1 MIIETVNQF
10 RRFHSKF
17 KSEDCIVIPISSDTN
32 LHPKENTLSL
42 LYISFLDGKD
52 YMLPF
57 SHSETINLDIS
68 YLDKLNSDNK
78 KYTFNKK
85 ELLHAIHLKN
95 VIDVNLQYYM
105 EYNVPLNVDDIS
117 TLTHNFFNNKFYN
130 RNNLNSIIPT
140 MKHLEYCRK
149 LSNELKKHIN
159 LPVHEYYNNDVLN
172 NLQYIESNGLKTLN
186 DIVFSEYNLYTSTGR
201 PSNRFGGVNFA
212 ALNKKDGSRKPYI
225 SRFGT
230 KGMLVEL
237 DYDAYH
243 LRLIGN
249 LIGYEFPKGSVHE
262 HMAKFYGCDYKES
275 KNRSFKY
282 LYGRIPIEVVQMNPF
297 FSKVHDY
304 INEIWSGY
312 KKEDFITSNIYSKKI
327 YRKNLSNMNK
337 NKLFNYLI
345 QLTETENNMRMLTD
359 LISHL
364 KEFKY
369 ESKLVLYSYDSF
381 LFDFNMNDG
390 TRFLNAVKS
399 IIEQLG
405 KYPTK
410 VSKGTNYHQMENITE
425 KLA

>member
-17 KSEDCIVIPISSDTN
+17 KSEDCIVIPIFSDTN
-32 LHPKENTLSL
+32 LHPQENTLSL
-42 LYISFLDGKD
+42 LYISFIDGKD

-159 LPVHEYYNNDVLN
+159 LPVHKEYNENVIDNLTYLESSGLQTVNDTV
-172 NLQYIESNGLKTLN
+172 Y
-186 DIVFSEYNLYTSTGR
+186 SEYNLYTSTGR
-201 PSNRFGGVNFA
+201 PSNRYGGVNFA
-212 ALNKKDGSRKPYI
+212 ALNKTDGSRKPYI

-230 KGMLVEL
+230 DGMLVEF

-262 HMAKFYGCDYKES
+262 HMAKFYGCDYNES

-304 INEIWSGY
+304 INEIWNGY

-327 YRKNLSNMNK
+327 YSKNLSNMNK

-364 KEFKY
+364 KEFNY

-390 TRFLNAVKS
+390 TVFLNAVKD
-399 IIEQLG
+399 IIEQFG

-410 VSKGTNYHQMENITE
+410 VSKGTNYHQMKNITE

>member
-17 KSEDCIVIPISSDTN
+17 KSEDCIVIPIFSDTN
-32 LHPKENTLSL
+32 LHPQENTLSL
-42 LYISFLDGKD
+42 LYISFIDGKD

-225 SRFGT
+225 SRFGAD
-230 KGMLVEL
+230 GMLVEF

-390 TRFLNAVKS
+390 TVFLNAVKD
-399 IIEQLG
+399 IIEQFG

-410 VSKGTNYHQMENITE
+410 VSKGTNYHQMKNITE

>member
-17 KSEDCIVIPISSDTN
+17 KSEDCIVIPIFSDTN
-32 LHPKENTLSL
+32 LHPQENTLSL
-42 LYISFLDGKD
+42 LYISFIDGKD

-410 VSKGTNYHQMENITE
+410 VSKGTNYHQMKNITE

>member
-17 KSEDCIVIPISSDTN
+17 KSEDCIVIPIFSDTN
-32 LHPKENTLSL
+32 LHPQENTLSL
-42 LYISFLDGKD
+42 LYISFIDGKD

-304 INEIWSGY
+304 INEIWNGY

-410 VSKGTNYHQMENITE
+410 VSKGTNYHNMEDITE

>member
-17 KSEDCIVIPISSDTN
+17 KSEDCIVIPIFSDTN
-32 LHPKENTLSL
+32 LHPQENTLSL
-42 LYISFLDGKD
+42 LYISFIDGKD

-225 SRFGT
+225 SRFGAD
-230 KGMLVEL
+230 GMLVEF

-390 TRFLNAVKS
+390 MVFLNAVKD
-399 IIEQLG
+399 IIEQFG

-410 VSKGTNYHQMENITE
+410 VSKGTNYHQMKNITE

>member
-17 KSEDCIVIPISSDTN
+17 KSEDCIVIPIFSDTN
-32 LHPKENTLSL
+32 LHPQENTLSL
-42 LYISFLDGKD
+42 LYISFIDGKD

-390 TRFLNAVKS
+390 TVFLNAVKD
-399 IIEQLG
+399 IIEQFG

-410 VSKGTNYHQMENITE
+410 VSKGTNYHQMKNITE

>member
-17 KSEDCIVIPISSDTN
+17 KSEDCIVIPIFSDTN
-32 LHPKENTLSL
+32 LHPQENTLSL
-42 LYISFLDGKD
+42 LYISFIDGKD

-225 SRFGT
+225 SRFGAD
-230 KGMLVEL
+230 GMLVEF

-410 VSKGTNYHQMENITE
+410 VSKGTNYHNMEDITE

>member
-17 KSEDCIVIPISSDTN
+17 KSEDCIVIPIFSDTN
-32 LHPKENTLSL
+32 LHPQENTLSL
-42 LYISFLDGKD
+42 LYISFIDGKD

-410 VSKGTNYHQMENITE
+410 VSKGTNYHNMEDITE

>member
-17 KSEDCIVIPISSDTN
+17 KSEDCIVIPIFSDTN
-32 LHPKENTLSL
+32 LHPQENTLSL
-42 LYISFLDGKD
+42 LYISFIDGKD

-159 LPVHEYYNNDVLN
+159 LPVHKEYNENVIDNLTYLESSGLQTVNDTV
-172 NLQYIESNGLKTLN
+172 Y
-186 DIVFSEYNLYTSTGR
+186 SEYNLYTSTGR
-201 PSNRFGGVNFA
+201 PSNRYGGVNFA
-212 ALNKKDGSRKPYI
+212 ALNKTDGSRKPYI

-230 KGMLVEL
+230 DGMLVEF

-262 HMAKFYGCDYKES
+262 HMAKFYGCDYNES

-304 INEIWSGY
+304 INEIWNGY

-390 TRFLNAVKS
+390 TKFLKMVKS
-399 IIEQLG
+399 IIEQNG

-410 VSKGTNYHQMENITE
+410 VSKGTNYHHMKDITE

>member
-17 KSEDCIVIPISSDTN
+17 KSEDCIVIPIFSDTN

-52 YMLPF
+52 YILPF
-57 SHSETINLDIS
+57 NHSETINRELSTLTDCNTEYNI
-68 YLDKLNSDNK
+68 
-78 KYTFNKK
+78 YTFNKK
-85 ELLHAIHLKN
+85 ELNHIIRWKN

-105 EYNVPLNVDDIS
+105 EHNEPLNIDDIS
-117 TLTHNFFNNKFYN
+117 TLTYSFFNNKFYN
-130 RNNLNSIIPT
+130 KNNLNSIIPI

-149 LSNELKKHIN
+149 LSNELKKYIN
-159 LPVHEYYNNDVLN
+159 LPVHKEYNDNVID
-172 NLQYIESNGLKTLN
+172 NLTYLESSGLQTVN
-186 DIVFSEYNLYTSTGR
+186 DTVYSEYNLYTSTGR
-201 PSNRFGGVNFA
+201 PSNRYGGVNFA
-212 ALNKKDGSRKPYI
+212 ALNKTDGSRKPYI
-225 SRFGT
+225 SRFGAD
-230 KGMLVEL
+230 GMLVEF
-237 DYDAYH
+237 DYDGYH

-249 LIGYEFPKGSVHE
+249 LIGYKFPKGSVHE
-262 HMAKFYGCDYKES
+262 HMAKFYGCDYQES

-304 INEIWSGY
+304 INVIWNGY

-364 KEFKY
+364 KEFNY

-390 TRFLNAVKS
+390 TVFLNAVKD
-399 IIEQLG
+399 IIEQFG

-410 VSKGTNYHQMENITE
+410 VSKGTNYHQMKNITE

>member
-17 KSEDCIVIPISSDTN
+17 KTEDCVVIPIFSDTN
-32 LHPKENTLSL
+32 LHPQENTLSL
-42 LYISFLDGKD
+42 LYISFIDGKD

-262 HMAKFYGCDYKES
+262 HMAKFYGSDYKES

-410 VSKGTNYHQMENITE
+410 VSKGTNYHNMEDITE

>member
-17 KSEDCIVIPISSDTN
+17 KSEDCIVIPIFSDTN
-32 LHPKENTLSL
+32 LHPQENTLSL
-42 LYISFLDGKD
+42 LYISFIDGKD

-225 SRFGT
+225 SRFGAD
-230 KGMLVEL
+230 GMLVEF

-262 HMAKFYGCDYKES
+262 HMAKFYGCDYNES

-410 VSKGTNYHQMENITE
+410 VSKGTNYHNMEDITE

>member
-1 MIIETVNQF
+1 
-10 RRFHSKF
+10 
-17 KSEDCIVIPISSDTN
+17 
-32 LHPKENTLSL
+32 
-42 LYISFLDGKD
+42 
-52 YMLPF
+52 
-57 SHSETINLDIS
+57 
-68 YLDKLNSDNK
+68 
-78 KYTFNKK
+78 
-85 ELLHAIHLKN
+85 
-95 VIDVNLQYYM
+95 
-105 EYNVPLNVDDIS
+105 
-117 TLTHNFFNNKFYN
+117 
-130 RNNLNSIIPT
+130 
-140 MKHLEYCRK
+140 
-149 LSNELKKHIN
+149 
-159 LPVHEYYNNDVLN
+159 
-172 NLQYIESNGLKTLN
+172 
-186 DIVFSEYNLYTSTGR
+186 
-201 PSNRFGGVNFA
+201 
-212 ALNKKDGSRKPYI
+212 
-225 SRFGT
+225 
-230 KGMLVEL
+230 
-237 DYDAYH
+237 
-243 LRLIGN
+243 
-249 LIGYEFPKGSVHE
+249 
-262 HMAKFYGCDYKES
+262 
-275 KNRSFKY
+275 
-282 LYGRIPIEVVQMNPF
+282 MNPF

-410 VSKGTNYHQMENITE
+410 VSKGTNYHNMEDITE

>member
-1 MIIETVNQF
+1 
-10 RRFHSKF
+10 
-17 KSEDCIVIPISSDTN
+17 
-32 LHPKENTLSL
+32 
-42 LYISFLDGKD
+42 
-52 YMLPF
+52 MLPF

-390 TRFLNAVKS
+390 TVFLNAVKS

-410 VSKGTNYHQMENITE
+410 VSKGTNYHNMEDITE

>member
-17 KSEDCIVIPISSDTN
+17 KSEDCIVIPIFSDTN
-32 LHPKENTLSL
+32 LHPQENTLSL
-42 LYISFLDGKD
+42 LYISFIDGKD

-262 HMAKFYGCDYKES
+262 HMAKFYGCDYNES

-304 INEIWSGY
+304 INEIWNGY

-410 VSKGTNYHQMENITE
+410 VSKGTNYHNMEDITE

>member
-17 KSEDCIVIPISSDTN
+17 KSEDCIVIPIFSDTN
-32 LHPKENTLSL
+32 LHPQENTLSL
-42 LYISFLDGKD
+42 LYISFIDGKD

-297 FSKVHDY
+297 FSKIHDY

-410 VSKGTNYHQMENITE
+410 VSKGTNYHNMEDITE